1 MLSRELER
9 LLSEAAELAKIQ
21 RHEFI
26 TSEHILLALT
36 RSPLIVEI
44 LEACGGNV
52 QKLKRQLELDIQKSS
67 PIVTREQMDSA
78 GGESLWMP
86 EFTLAVHRLLQRAA
100 MQVQNSGKKEVTVAH
115 VLIALYYESNS
126 PAVYFL
132 VQEGVRQFDIIQ
144 YISHGQ
150 TPSPQEPLIQ
160 AENEDGESSSKQ
172 SLLDSVCVNL
182 NEKVRQGKADPLIG
196 REDVIDR
203 AVQVLCRRTKNNPLF
218 IGEPGVGKTAL
229 AEGIAQRIEQK
240 KVPEALAEAVIYALD
255 MGSLMAGTKFRGDF
269 ESKIKN
275 VLKELSALPKGILM
289 IDEIHTLVGAGAT
302 NGGSLDAANLL
313 KPMLA
318 DGRLSCIGTT
328 THQEYRQHFEKDRA
342 LNRRFQRIDVNEPS
356 LDESYSILKGLQSR
370 YEEFHKTQYTDGAL
384 RAAVELS
391 SKYLHGR
398 YLPDKA
404 IDVIDEAGSRVRLH
418 PELAPRGIID
428 EKVIEKVIAT
438 ITQIPVGTITLNDV
452 QQLKDLDK
460 RLKASIFGQDQAIAT
475 LVNAIKLSRS
485 GLSRENKPIGSFL
498 FSGPTGVGKTEVCK
512 QLASL
517 MGLPLVRFDMSEYM
531 EKHAISRLV
540 GAPPGYVGFEQG
552 GLLTEAVNK
561 SAYCVLLMDE
571 IEKAHPDIWPIL
583 LQVMDAGRLTDSNGR
598 TTDMR
603 HVILIMTTNAGA
615 ADVAKGRIGI
625 GDEDRQGISM
635 AAIKNVFTP
644 EFLNRL
650 DAIVAFKDLTEDII
664 LQVVDK
670 FIHELSLQLLS
681 KKIALGVT
689 QSARRFLLKKGYDR
703 AYGARPMARAVDE
716 WLKKPLVDEILFG
729 PLAQGGEV
737 HVDHVLG
744 SEKLVITTR
753 PQMLAL
759 ATPSPS
765 SDPKKSESTEPA
777 TN

>member
-26 TSEHILLALT
+26 TSEHILLTLT

-44 LEACGGNV
+44 IEACGGNV
-52 QKLKRQLELDIQKSS
+52 QKLKRLLEADIQKNS
-67 PIVTREQMDSA
+67 PVVTKEQMELA

-86 EFTLAVHRLLQRAA
+86 EFTLAAHRLLQRAA
-100 MQVQNSGKKEVTVAH
+100 MQVQNSGKKEVNTAH

-132 VQEGVRQFDIIQ
+132 VQEGIRQFDIIQ
-144 YISHGQ
+144 FISHGR
-150 TPSPQEPLIQ
+150 TPTPQEPTLQ
-160 AENEDGESSSKQ
+160 QEEEGANGAKQ
-172 SLLDSVCVNL
+172 NLLDSVCVNL
-182 NEKVRQGKADPLIG
+182 NEKVRQGKVDPLIG
-196 REDVIDR
+196 RDDVIDR

-240 KVPEALAEAVIYALD
+240 KVPDALSNAVIYAMD

-269 ESKIKN
+269 ETKIKN
-275 VLKELSALPKGILM
+275 ILKELAALPKAILM

-356 LDESYSILKGLQSR
+356 LDESFSILKGLQSR
-370 YEEFHKTQYTDGAL
+370 YEEFHKTQYTDTAL

-398 YLPDKA
+398 FLPDKA

-418 PELAPRGIID
+418 PELAPQGIID

-460 RLKASIFGQDQAIAT
+460 KLKAYIFGQDEAIT
-475 LVNAIKLSRS
+475 NLVSAIKLSRS
-485 GLSRENKPIGSFL
+485 GLSRENKPIGAFL

-512 QLASL
+512 QLAQL

-531 EKHAISRLV
+531 EKHSVSRLV

-561 SAYCVLLMDE
+561 SPYCVLLMDE

-598 TTDMR
+598 TADMR

-625 GDEDRQGISM
+625 GDEDRQGVSM
-635 AAIKNVFTP
+635 SAIKNVFTP

-650 DAIVAFKDLTEDII
+650 DAIVAFKDLSEAII

-670 FIHELSLQLLS
+670 FIHELSLQLLP
-681 KKIALGVT
+681 KKITLEVT

-703 AYGARPMARAVDE
+703 AYGARPMARAIDE

-729 PLAQGGEV
+729 PMAQGGEV
-737 HVDHVLG
+737 HADYQAG
-744 SEKLVITTR
+744 TEKLIITTR
-753 PQMLAL
+753 PQILAL
-759 ATPSPS
+759 STS
-765 SDPKKSESTEPA
+765 SEKKKEKKEPA

>member
-9 LLSEAAELAKIQ
+9 LLSEAADNAKKK

-36 RSPLIVEI
+36 RSPFIVEI
-44 LEACGGNV
+44 LEACGANV
-52 QKLKRQLELDIQKSS
+52 QKLKKQLESDIAKNS
-67 PIVTREQMDSA
+67 PVISEEQYQLA
-78 GGESLWMP
+78 GGEGLWMP
-86 EFTLAVHRLLQRAA
+86 EFTLASHRLLQRAA
-100 MQVQNSGKKEVTVAH
+100 MQVQSSGKKEVTVAH

-126 PAVYFL
+126 PAVYYL
-132 VQEGVRQFDIIQ
+132 TQQGVRQFDIIQ
-144 YISHGQ
+144 YFSHGRAP
-150 TPSPQEPLIQ
+150 TPTES
-160 AENEDGESSSKQ
+160 AANSEDEQSSQSSG
-172 SLLDSVCVNL
+172 SLLDSVCINL
-182 NEKVRQGKADPLIG
+182 NEKVRQGKSDPMIG
-196 REDVIDR
+196 REDVVER
-203 AVQVLCRRTKNNPLF
+203 AIQVLCRRTKNNPLF

-229 AEGIAQRIEQK
+229 AEGIAQKIEQGS
-240 KVPEALAEAVIYALD
+240 VPERLQDAVIYALD

-275 VLKELSALPKGILM
+275 VLKELAAKPKAILM

-342 LNRRFQRIDVNEPS
+342 LNRRFQRIDVNEPTA
-356 LDESYSILKGLQSR
+356 EETYAILKGLQSR
-370 YEEFHKTQYTDGAL
+370 YEEFHKVTFTDSAL
-384 RAAVELS
+384 RAAADLS

-398 YLPDKA
+398 HLPDKA
-404 IDVIDEAGSRVRLH
+404 IDVIDEAGSRSRLH
-418 PELAPRGIID
+418 PELAPQGIID
-428 EKVIEKVIAT
+428 DKVIEKVIASM
-438 ITQIPVGTITLNDV
+438 TQIPVGTITLNDV

-460 RLKASIFGQDQAIAT
+460 KLKAHIFGQDEAINT

-498 FSGPTGVGKTEVCK
+498 FSGPTGVGKTEVCR
-512 QLASL
+512 QLAQI
-517 MGLPLVRFDMSEYM
+517 MGLPLTRFDMSEYM
-531 EKHAISRLV
+531 EKHAVSRLV

-561 SAYCVLLMDE
+561 SPYCVLLMDE

-598 TTDMR
+598 TSDLR
-603 HVILIMTTNAGA
+603 HVILVMTTNAGA

-625 GDEDRQGISM
+625 GPEDRQGVSL

-650 DAIVAFKDLTEDII
+650 DAIVAFRDLDEGII

-670 FIHELSLQLLS
+670 FIHELSLQLMP
-681 KKIALGVT
+681 KKVT
-689 QSARRFLLKKGYDR
+689 LEVTPSARRFLVKKGYDR
-703 AYGARPMARAVDE
+703 AYGARPMARAIDE
-716 WLKKPLVDEILFG
+716 WLKKPLVDELLFG
-729 PLAQGGEV
+729 PLSQGGQV
-737 HVDHVLG
+737 HIDSSADG
-744 SEKLVITTR
+744 EKLAITTQ
-753 PQMLAL
+753 PLVL
-759 ATPSPS
+759 TIGNL
-765 SDPKKSESTEPA
+765 DKSKTEPIV
-777 TN
+777 

>member
-26 TSEHILLALT
+26 TSEHILLTLT
-36 RSPLIVEI
+36 RSPYIVEI
-44 LEACGGNV
+44 LEACGANV
-52 QKLKRQLELDIQKSS
+52 QKLKKQLETDIQKNS
-67 PIVTREQMDSA
+67 PTISKEQIEMA

-86 EFTLAVHRLLQRAA
+86 EFTLAAHRLLQRAA
-100 MQVQNSGKKEVTVAH
+100 MQVQSSGKKEVTVAH
-115 VLIALYYESNS
+115 VLISLYYESNS

-132 VQEGVRQFDIIQ
+132 TQEGVRQFDIIQ
-144 YISHGQ
+144 YISHGRQ
-150 TPSPQEPLIQ
+150 PATTETPVNPES
-160 AENEDGESSSKQ
+160 ENSGTTQ

-182 NEKVRQGKADPLIG
+182 NEKVRQGKSDPMIG
-196 REDVIDR
+196 REDVVER

-229 AEGIAQRIEQK
+229 AEGIAQKIEQGS
-240 KVPEALAEAVIYALD
+240 VPENLRKAVIYALD

-269 ESKIKN
+269 ETKIKN
-275 VLKELSALPKGILM
+275 ILKELAALPKAILM

-356 LDESYSILKGLQSR
+356 LEESYSILKGLQSR
-370 YEEFHKTQYTDGAL
+370 YEEFHKVRFTDEAL
-384 RAAVELS
+384 HSAVELS

-398 YLPDKA
+398 QLPDKA

-418 PELAPRGIID
+418 PDLAPQGLID
-428 EKVIEKVIAT
+428 AKVIEKVIAS

-460 RLKASIFGQDQAIAT
+460 KLKAHIFGQDEAIST

-498 FSGPTGVGKTEVCK
+498 FSGPTGVGKTEVCR
-512 QLASL
+512 QLAQI
-517 MGLPLVRFDMSEYM
+517 MGLPLTRFDMSEYM
-531 EKHAISRLV
+531 EKHAVSRLV

-561 SAYCVLLMDE
+561 APYCVLLMDE

-598 TTDMR
+598 TSDMR
-603 HVILIMTTNAGA
+603 HVILVMTTNAGA

-625 GDEDRQGISM
+625 GQEDRQGISLS
-635 AAIKNVFTP
+635 AIKNVFTP

-650 DAIVAFKDLTEDII
+650 DAIVAFKDLDQEII

-670 FIHELSLQLLS
+670 FLHELSLQLLP
-681 KKIALGVT
+681 KKVT
-689 QSARRFLLKKGYDR
+689 LEVTSAARQFLMQKGYDR
-703 AYGARPMARAVDE
+703 AYGARPMARAIDE
-716 WLKKPLVDEILFG
+716 WLKKPLVDELLFG
-729 PLAQGGEV
+729 HLAQGGEV
-737 HVDHVLG
+737 HVDWPSG
-744 SEKLVITTR
+744 GDKLVITTR
-753 PQMLAL
+753 AHVLAL
-759 ATPSPS
+759 ASL
-765 SDPKKSESTEPA
+765 DKPKTEPIV
-777 TN
+777 

>member
-9 LLSEAAELAKIQ
+9 LLSEAAELAKVQ

-26 TSEHILLALT
+26 TSEHILLTLT

-52 QKLKRQLELDIQKSS
+52 QKLKRQLEVDIQKNS
-67 PIVTREQMDSA
+67 PLVAKEQMELS

-86 EFTLAVHRLLQRAA
+86 EFTLAAHRLLQRAA
-100 MQVQNSGKKEVTVAH
+100 MQVQNSGKKEVSVAH

-132 VQEGVRQFDIIQ
+132 MQEGVRQFDIIQ
-144 YISHGQ
+144 YISHGR
-150 TPSPQEPLIQ
+150 SPTTQESPGGTQ
-160 AENEDGESSSKQ
+160 EEETTGGPKQ

-182 NEKVRQGKADPLIG
+182 NEKVRRGKTDPLIG
-196 REDVIDR
+196 REEVIDR
-203 AVQVLCRRTKNNPLF
+203 AVQVLCRRSKNNPLF

-229 AEGIAQRIEQK
+229 AEGIAQRIEQN
-240 KVPEALAEAVIYALD
+240 KVPDALAKAVIYALD

-275 VLKELSALPKGILM
+275 ILKELAALPKAILM

-356 LDESYSILKGLQSR
+356 IEESFAILKGLQSR
-370 YEEFHKTQYTDGAL
+370 YEEFHKIQYTEKAL

-391 SKYLHGR
+391 AKYLHGR
-398 YLPDKA
+398 FLPDKA

-418 PELAPRGIID
+418 PELAAQGIID

-460 RLKASIFGQDQAIAT
+460 KLKAYIFGQEEAISN
-475 LVNAIKLSRS
+475 LVSAIKLARS
-485 GLSRENKPIGSFL
+485 GLSRENKPIGAFL

-512 QLASL
+512 QLAHL

-531 EKHAISRLV
+531 EKHAVSRLV
-540 GAPPGYVGFEQG
+540 GAPPGYVGYEQG

-561 SAYCVLLMDE
+561 SPYCVLLMDE

-598 TTDMR
+598 TADMR

-615 ADVAKGRIGI
+615 ADIAKGRIGI
-625 GDEDRQGISM
+625 GHEDRQGVSL

-650 DAIVAFKDLTEDII
+650 DSIVAFKDLSEDII

-670 FIHELSLQLLS
+670 FIHELSLQLLP
-681 KKIALGVT
+681 KKITLEVT
-689 QSARRFLLKKGYDR
+689 QAARHFLLKKGYDR
-703 AYGARPMARAVDE
+703 AYGARPMARAIDE

-729 PLAQGGEV
+729 PLVQGGEV
-737 HVDHVLG
+737 HADHPVG
-744 SEKLVITTR
+744 AEKLFITTR
-753 PQMLAL
+753 PRVLAL
-759 ATPSPS
+759 SSPS
-765 SDPKKSESTEPA
+765 DKKKEKEKKEPA

>member
-9 LLSEAAELAKIQ
+9 LLSESAELAKIQ

-26 TSEHILLALT
+26 TSEHILLILT
-36 RSPLIVEI
+36 RSPYIVEI
-44 LEACGGNV
+44 IEACSGNV
-52 QKLKRQLELDIQKSS
+52 QKLKKLLEADILKNS
-67 PIVTREQMDSA
+67 PVITKEQIELA

-86 EFTLAVHRLLQRAA
+86 EFTLAAHRLLQRAA
-100 MQVQNSGKKEVTVAH
+100 MQVQNSGKKEVSVSH
-115 VLIALYYESNS
+115 VLIAMFYETNS
-126 PAVYFL
+126 PAAYL
-132 VQEGVRQFDIIQ
+132 LNQEGIRQFDIIQ
-144 YISHGQ
+144 YISHGRAT
-150 TPSPQEPLIQ
+150 TPAEAIAAQEEEG
-160 AENEDGESSSKQ
+160 AEKQQQQ

-182 NEKVRQGKADPLIG
+182 NEKVRQGKSDPMIG
-196 REDVIDR
+196 REDVIER
-203 AVQVLCRRTKNNPLF
+203 AIQVLCRRTKNNPLF

-229 AEGIAQRIEQK
+229 AEGIAQKIEQGL
-240 KVPEALAEAVIYALD
+240 VPEHLKNAVIYALD

-269 ESKIKN
+269 ETKIKN
-275 VLKELSALPKGILM
+275 ILKELSALPRAILM

-318 DGRLSCIGTT
+318 DGRLTCIGTT

-342 LNRRFQRIDVNEPS
+342 LNRRFQRIDVNEPT
-356 LDESYSILKGLQSR
+356 LEESFAILKGLQSR
-370 YEEFHKTQYTDGAL
+370 YEEFHNVKFTDAAL
-384 RAAVELS
+384 QAAVDLS
-391 SKYLHGR
+391 SKYLHSR
-398 YLPDKA
+398 HLPDKA

-418 PELAPRGIID
+418 PELAVQGLID
-428 EKVIEKVIAT
+428 DKVIEKVIAS

-460 RLKASIFGQDQAIAT
+460 KLKAHIFGQEEAIAT

-498 FSGPTGVGKTEVCK
+498 FSGPTGVGKTEVCR
-512 QLASL
+512 QLAQI
-517 MGLPLVRFDMSEYM
+517 MGLPLTRFDMSEYM

-561 SAYCVLLMDE
+561 SPYCVLLMDE
-571 IEKAHPDIWPIL
+571 VEKAHPDIWPIL

-598 TTDMR
+598 TSDMR
-603 HVILIMTTNAGA
+603 HVILVMTTNAGA
-615 ADVAKGRIGI
+615 ADIAKGRIGI
-625 GDEDRQGISM
+625 GHDDRQGISLS
-635 AAIKNVFTP
+635 AIKNVFTP

-670 FIHELSLQLLS
+670 FLHELSLQLLP
-681 KKIALGVT
+681 KKVT
-689 QSARRFLLKKGYDR
+689 LEVTPSARQFLLKKGYDR
-703 AYGARPMARAVDE
+703 AYGARPMARAIDE
-716 WLKKPLVDEILFG
+716 WLKKSLVDELLFG

-737 HVDHVLG
+737 YVDCPPG
-744 SEKLVITTR
+744 SEKLIVSTR
-753 PQMLAL
+753 AHILAL
-759 ATPSPS
+759 PSL
-765 SDPKKSESTEPA
+765 DKSKTEPIM
-777 TN
+777 

>member
-26 TSEHILLALT
+26 TSEHILLTLT
-36 RSPLIVEI
+36 RSPYIVEI
-44 LEACGGNV
+44 LEACGANV
-52 QKLKRQLELDIQKSS
+52 QKLKKLLENDIQKNS
-67 PIVTREQMDSA
+67 PILTKEQIEQA
-78 GGESLWMP
+78 GGEGLWMP
-86 EFTLAVHRLLQRAA
+86 EFTLASHRLLQRAA

-115 VLIALYYESNS
+115 ILIALYYESNS

-132 VQEGVRQFDIIQ
+132 TQEGVRQFDIIQ
-144 YISHGQ
+144 YVSHGRAPTPTE
-150 TPSPQEPLIQ
+150 TPSH
-160 AENEDGESSSKQ
+160 AEDDSQNGNQ

-182 NEKVRQGKADPLIG
+182 NEKVRQGKSDPLIG
-196 REDVIDR
+196 RDEIIER
-203 AVQVLCRRTKNNPLF
+203 AIQVLCRRTKNNPLF

-240 KVPEALAEAVIYALD
+240 QVPETLSKAVIYALD

-269 ESKIKN
+269 ETKIKN
-275 VLKELSALPKGILM
+275 ILKELAALPKAILM

-302 NGGSLDAANLL
+302 SGGSLDAANLL

-328 THQEYRQHFEKDRA
+328 THQEFRQHFEKDRA

-356 LDESYSILKGLQSR
+356 QEETYSILKGLQSR
-370 YEEFHKTQYTDGAL
+370 YEEFHKVRYTDSAL
-384 RAAVELS
+384 KSAAELS
-391 SKYLHGR
+391 TKYLHSR
-398 YLPDKA
+398 FLPDKA

-418 PELAPRGIID
+418 PDLAPQGIID
-428 EKVIEKVIAT
+428 DKVIEKVIASM
-438 ITQIPVGTITLNDV
+438 TQIPVGTITLSDV

-460 RLKASIFGQDQAIAT
+460 KLKAHIFGQDEAIAT

-485 GLSRENKPIGSFL
+485 GLSRENKPIGAFL
-498 FSGPTGVGKTEVCK
+498 FSGPTGVGKTEVCR
-512 QLASL
+512 QLAQL
-517 MGLPLVRFDMSEYM
+517 MGLPLTRFDMSEYM
-531 EKHAISRLV
+531 EKHSVSRLV

-561 SAYCVLLMDE
+561 SPYCVLLMDE

-598 TTDMR
+598 TADMR

-615 ADVAKGRIGI
+615 TDVAKGRIGI
-625 GDEDRQGISM
+625 GSEDRQGVSLS
-635 AAIKNVFTP
+635 AIKNVFTP

-650 DAIVAFKDLTEDII
+650 DAIVAFKDLSEEII

-670 FIHELSLQLLS
+670 FLHELSMQLLP
-681 KKIALGVT
+681 KKITLEVT
-689 QSARRFLLKKGYDR
+689 SEARQFLLRKGYDK
-703 AYGARPMARAVDE
+703 AYGARPMSRAIDE
-716 WLKKPLVDEILFG
+716 WIKKPLVDELLFG
-729 PLAQGGEV
+729 PLSLGGEV
-737 HVDHVLG
+737 HIDHTKG
-744 SEKLVITTR
+744 SEKLTITTKAR
-753 PQMLAL
+753 LLPLP
-759 ATPSPS
+759 TKDKS
-765 SDPKKSESTEPA
+765 KSEA
-777 TN
+777 TSESE

>member
-26 TSEHILLALT
+26 TSEHILLTLT
-36 RSPLIVEI
+36 RSPYIVEI
-44 LEACGGNV
+44 LEACGANV
-52 QKLKRQLELDIQKSS
+52 QRLKKQLEADIQKNS
-67 PIVTREQMDSA
+67 PTVTKEQIELA
-78 GGESLWMP
+78 GGDGLWMP
-86 EFTLAVHRLLQRAA
+86 EFTLAAHRLLQRAA

-115 VLIALYYESNS
+115 VLIALYYESNT
-126 PAVYFL
+126 PGVYYL
-132 VQEGVRQFDIIQ
+132 TQEGVRQFDIIQ
-144 YISHGQ
+144 YISHGRSPVQ
-150 TPSPQEPLIQ
+150 TEAPPTQE
-160 AENEDGESSSKQ
+160 GESNNSSG
-172 SLLDSVCVNL
+172 SLLSSVCINL
-182 NEKVRQGKADPLIG
+182 NEKVRQGKSDPLIG
-196 REDVIDR
+196 RDDVIER
-203 AVQVLCRRTKNNPLF
+203 AIQVLCRRSKNNPLF

-229 AEGIAQRIEQK
+229 AEGIAQKIEKNQ
-240 KVPEALAEAVIYALD
+240 VPEILKEAVIYALD

-269 ESKIKN
+269 ETKIKN
-275 VLKELSALPKGILM
+275 ILKELAALPKAILM

-356 LDESYSILKGLQSR
+356 LEETYDILKGLQSR
-370 YEEFHKTQYTDGAL
+370 YEEFHKVQFTDLAM

-398 YLPDKA
+398 HLPDKA

-418 PELAPRGIID
+418 PEIAPQGIID
-428 EKVIEKVIAT
+428 DKVIEKVIAS

-452 QQLKDLDK
+452 QQLRDLDK
-460 RLKASIFGQDQAIAT
+460 KLKAHIFGQDEAIMT

-512 QLASL
+512 QLAQI
-517 MGLPLVRFDMSEYM
+517 MGLPLTRFDMSEYM
-531 EKHAISRLV
+531 EKHAVSRLV

-552 GLLTEAVNK
+552 GLLTEAVNR
-561 SAYCVLLMDE
+561 SPYCVLLMDE

-598 TTDMR
+598 TSDMR
-603 HVILIMTTNAGA
+603 HVILVMTTNAGA

-625 GDEDRQGISM
+625 GQEDRQGISLS
-635 AAIKNVFTP
+635 AIKNVFTP

-650 DAIVAFKDLTEDII
+650 DAIVAFKDLTQQII

-670 FIHELSLQLLS
+670 FIHELSLQLLP
-681 KKIALGVT
+681 KKVT
-689 QSARRFLLKKGYDR
+689 LELTEAAKNFLMSKGYDR
-703 AYGARPMARAVDE
+703 AYGARPMARAIDE
-716 WLKKPLVDEILFG
+716 WLKKPLVDELLFG
-729 PLAQGGEV
+729 QLTQGGEV
-737 HVDHVLG
+737 HVDHQLG
-744 SEKLVITTR
+744 LEKLTFSIRTAL
-753 PQMLAL
+753 LAL
-759 ATPSPS
+759 PNLDKT
-765 SDPKKSESTEPA
+765 KTEPIV
-777 TN
+777 

>member
-44 LEACGGNV
+44 LEACGANV
-52 QKLKRQLELDIQKSS
+52 QRLKKLLEADIQKNS
-67 PIVTREQMDSA
+67 PVVTKEQIDLA
-78 GGESLWMP
+78 GGEGLWMP
-86 EFTLAVHRLLQRAA
+86 EFTLASHRLLQRAA

-115 VLIALYYESNS
+115 ILISLYYESNS

-132 VQEGVRQFDIIQ
+132 NQEGVRQFDIIQ
-144 YISHGQ
+144 YISHGR
-150 TPSPQEPLIQ
+150 TTTSPSDISPSD
-160 AENEDGESSSKQ
+160 EDESTNSKQ

-182 NEKVRQGKADPLIG
+182 NEKVKSGKSDPLIG
-196 REDVIDR
+196 RDDIIER
-203 AVQVLCRRTKNNPLF
+203 AIQILCRRTKNNPLF

-229 AEGIAQRIEQK
+229 AEGIAQRIEQG
-240 KVPEALAEAVIYALD
+240 KVPEALIKATIYALD

-269 ESKIKN
+269 ETKIKN
-275 VLKELSALPKGILM
+275 VLKELAAQPKAILM

-356 LDESYSILKGLQSR
+356 SDETFSILKGLQNR
-370 YEEFHKTQYTDGAL
+370 YEEFHKVKYTDSGL

-391 SKYLHGR
+391 VKYLHGR
-398 YLPDKA
+398 HLPDKA
-404 IDVIDEAGSRVRLH
+404 IDVIDEAGSRTHLH
-418 PELAPRGIID
+418 SELAPQGIID
-428 EKVIEKVIAT
+428 EKVIEKVVASM
-438 ITQIPVGTITLNDV
+438 TQIPVGTITLSDI

-460 RLKASIFGQDQAIAT
+460 KLKAHIFGQDEAIST

-485 GLSRENKPIGSFL
+485 GLNRENKPIGSFL
-498 FSGPTGVGKTEVCK
+498 FSGPTGVGKTEVCR
-512 QLASL
+512 QLAQI
-517 MGLPLVRFDMSEYM
+517 MGLPLIRFDMSEYM

-540 GAPPGYVGFEQG
+540 GAPPGYVGYEQG
-552 GLLTEAVNK
+552 GLLTEAINK
-561 SAYCVLLMDE
+561 SPYCVLLMDE

-598 TTDMR
+598 TSDMK

-615 ADVAKGRIGI
+615 ADIAKGRIGI
-625 GDEDRQGISM
+625 GTEDRQGVSLS
-635 AAIKNVFTP
+635 AIKNVFTP

-650 DAIVAFKDLTEDII
+650 DAIVAFKDLTEEII

-670 FIHELSLQLLS
+670 FIHELSLQLLP
-681 KKIALGVT
+681 KKITLEVT
-689 QSARRFLLKKGYDR
+689 ASARQFLLKKGYDR
-703 AYGARPMARAVDE
+703 AYGARPMSRAIDE
-716 WLKKPLVDEILFG
+716 WIKKPLVDELLFG
-729 PLAQGGEV
+729 PLSHGGEIQI
-737 HVDHVLG
+737 DYLSG
-744 SEKLVITTR
+744 SEKLNITTR
-753 PQMLAL
+753 PLL
-759 ATPSPS
+759 LPL
-765 SDPKKSESTEPA
+765 STKDKTKTEA
-777 TN
+777 STHTD